1 LSEGKI
7 IDYSRQGKVNKA
19 FAIAAVLFALGGIVL
34 YNFYDTEL
42 KLILVDFGLPII
54 LLLISLG
61 LGFGSK
67 KAIDY
72 IPGEWEKRKTW
83 VSFSEYE
90 KMSDEYEDAYGDLYA
105 HPGDLTFCCCIFPIS
120 IAIGVMVYFY
130 QLYGSGLITPLLDSI
145 LLIGILYSIVSVA
158 GFVIGFRI
166 PQIDAKEF
174 FKAPIKGD
182 TYKFASELEGVPGI
196 RAGMSVELGV
206 RAGVQTILDAEVKSY
221 IAGLPETVQVK
232 VQVSHSG
239 FAYPYLV
246 GTIYKGHPIASTT
259 ENHRIK
265 TKYPALLEYSMD
277 KDVVVIVARFDI
289 PQRTSNV
296 PNISTNDF
304 RKLAAFLATKL
315 KENYEDSTHL

>member
-1 LSEGKI
+1 MSEGKI
-7 IDYSRQGKVNKA
+7 IDYSRQGNVNKA
-19 FAIAAVLFALGGIVL
+19 FAIIVVIFAISGIVI
-34 YNFYDTEL
+34 YNFYASSLTL
-42 KLILVDFGLPII
+42 FIVDFGLPMI
-54 LLLISLG
+54 LLVFSFG
-61 LGFGSK
+61 LGYGSK

-72 IPGEWEKRKTW
+72 IPGEWVSRKTW

-90 KMSDEYEDAYGDLYA
+90 VMADEYEDAYGDLYA
-105 HPGDLTFCCCIFPIS
+105 HPSDSMFCCCIFPIA
-120 IAIGVMVYFY
+120 IAIGVMVYFF
-130 QLYGSGLITPLLDSI
+130 QLYGSELINPFLDSI
-145 LLIGILYSIVSVA
+145 LLVGILYSIVSVA

-206 RAGVQTILDAEVKSY
+206 RSGVQTILNAEVKSY
-221 IAGLPETVQVK
+221 VQGLPETVQVK

-246 GTIYKGHPIASTT
+246 GTVYKGHPIASTT
-259 ENHRIK
+259 EHHRIR

-277 KDVVVIVARFDI
+277 DDVAVIVARFDI
-289 PQRTSNV
+289 PERSSSV

-304 RKLAAFLATKL
+304 RKLAAFLAIKL
-315 KENYEDSTHL
+315 KENYDATNPM

>member
-1 LSEGKI
+1 LTEGKI

-19 FAIAAVLFALGGIVL
+19 FASLVILFVIGGIII
-34 YNFYDTEL
+34 YNFYISSLTL
-42 KLILVDFGLPII
+42 FIVDFGFPAV
-54 LLLISLG
+54 LLLISLA
-61 LGFGSK
+61 LGYGSK

-72 IPGEWEKRKTW
+72 IPGEWEKRKAW
-83 VSFSEYE
+83 VSFSEYNVMAE
-90 KMSDEYEDAYGDLYA
+90 EYEDAYGDLYA
-105 HPGDLTFCCCIFPIS
+105 HPGDYVLCCCIFPIT
-120 IAIGVMVYFY
+120 IAIGVMIYFF
-130 QLYGSGLITPLLDSI
+130 QIFGSELINPFLDSV
-145 LLIGILYSIVSVA
+145 LLIGILYSIVSVV

-166 PQIDAKEF
+166 PKIDTEEF

-182 TYKFASELEGVPGI
+182 TFKFAGELQGVPGI

-206 RAGVQTILDAEVKSY
+206 RAGVQTILAAEVKSY
-221 IAGLPETVQVK
+221 VQGLPETVQVK

-259 ENHRIK
+259 EHHRIR
-265 TKYPALLEYSMD
+265 TRYPALLEYSMD

-289 PQRTSNV
+289 PERSSSV

-315 KENYEDSTHL
+315 KENYDAANPL

>member
-1 LSEGKI
+1 MSEGRI
-7 IDYSRQGKVNKA
+7 IDYNRQGKVNKA
-19 FAIAAVLFALGGIVL
+19 FALTVVLFSIFGIVM
-34 YNFYDTEL
+34 YNFLASEL
-42 KLILVDFGLPII
+42 MLFIVDFGLPVT

-61 LGFGSK
+61 LGYVSK

-83 VSFSEYE
+83 VSFSDYDA
-90 KMSDEYEDAYGDLYA
+90 MSDEYEDAYGDLYA
-105 HPGDLTFCCCIFPIS
+105 HPGDIVFCCCIFPIAV
-120 IAIGVMVYFY
+120 AIGVMVYFF
-130 QLYGSGLITPLLDSI
+130 QRYGSELINPFLDSI

-158 GFVIGFRI
+158 GFVVGFRI

-206 RAGVQTILDAEVKSY
+206 RAGVQTILNAEVKSFVQ
-221 IAGLPETVQVK
+221 GLPETVQVK

-246 GTIYKGHPIASTT
+246 GTVYKGQPVVKTT
-259 ENHRIK
+259 ENHRIR
-265 TKYPALLEYSMD
+265 TKYSALLEYSMD
-277 KDVVVIVARFDI
+277 DDVAVIVARFDI
-289 PQRTSNV
+289 PERSSSV
-296 PNISTNDF
+296 PNISTSDF
-304 RKLAAFLATKL
+304 RKLAGFLATKL
-315 KENYEDSTHL
+315 KENYEAANTL

>member
-1 LSEGKI
+1 LTEGKI

-19 FAIAAVLFALGGIVL
+19 FAFVVVLFAGSGIII
-34 YNFYDTEL
+34 YNF
-42 KLILVDFGLPII
+42 LIYSWTLLLVDFGMSVV
-54 LLLISLG
+54 LLLISLA
-61 LGFGSK
+61 LGYGSK

-72 IPGEWEKRKTW
+72 IPGEWEKRKAW
-83 VSFSEYE
+83 VSFSEYNAMAE
-90 KMSDEYEDAYGDLYA
+90 EYEDAYGDLYA
-105 HPGDLTFCCCIFPIS
+105 HPSDSMLCCCIFPIA
-120 IAIGVMVYFY
+120 IIIGVMIYFF
-130 QLYGSGLITPLLDSI
+130 QLYGSELINPLLDSI

-182 TYKFASELEGVPGI
+182 TFKFASELDGVPGI

-221 IAGLPETVQVK
+221 VQGLPETVQVK

-246 GTIYKGHPIASTT
+246 GTIYKGHSIASTT
-259 ENHRIK
+259 EHHRIR
-265 TKYPALLEYSMD
+265 TRYPALLEYSMD
-277 KDVVVIVARFDI
+277 EDVVVIVARFDI
-289 PQRTSNV
+289 PERSSSV

-315 KENYEDSTHL
+315 KENYDAANPL

>member
-1 LSEGKI
+1 MSEGKI
-7 IDYSRQGKVNKA
+7 IDYSRQDNINKA
-19 FAIAAVLFALGGIVL
+19 FAIIAVLFAIGGIII
-34 YNFYDTEL
+34 YNFYVSEL
-42 KLILVDFGLPII
+42 TFLIVDFGMPII
-54 LLLISLG
+54 LLIISLG
-61 LGFGSK
+61 LGYGSK

-72 IPGEWEKRKTW
+72 IPGEWASRKAW

-90 KMSDEYEDAYGDLYA
+90 VMADEYEDAYGDLYA
-105 HPGDLTFCCCIFPIS
+105 HPNDSIFCCCIFPIA
-120 IAIGVMVYFY
+120 IAIGVMVYVF
-130 QLYGSGLITPLLDSI
+130 QIYGSELINPFLDSI
-145 LLIGILYSIVSVA
+145 LLVGILYSVVSVA

-206 RAGVQTILDAEVKSY
+206 RSGVQTILGAEVKSY
-221 IAGLPETVQVK
+221 VQGLPETVQVK

-246 GTIYKGHPIASTT
+246 GTVYKGYSVASTT
-259 ENHRIK
+259 EHHRIR

-277 KDVVVIVARFDI
+277 DDVTVIVARFDI
-289 PQRTSNV
+289 PERSSSV

-315 KENYEDSTHL
+315 KENYDAANPL